1 MSVRKPRIAAV
12 QPVQT
17 PAPSASNQ
25 PRGLNRKRAAEYLG
39 IAGWALRVLIWNG
52 ELKPIRVG
60 RRDVFDRLD
69 LDTWFDKRKKA
80 A

>member
-1 MSVRKPRIAAV
+1 MASRKAV
-12 QPVQT
+12 NPMPAQA
-17 PAPSASNQ
+17 PAPSVSNQ
-25 PRGLNRKRAAEYLG
+25 PRGFNRKRAAEYLG
-39 IAGWALRVLIWNG
+39 IAGWALRVLIWKG

-69 LDTWFDKRKKA
+69 LDAWFDKKKKA

>member
-1 MSVRKPRIAAV
+1 MASRKAV
-12 QPVQT
+12 PVAPVQT
-17 PAPSASNQ
+17 PAPPVSNQ
-25 PRGLNRKRAAEYLG
+25 SRGFNRKRAAEYLG

-60 RRDVFDRLD
+60 RRDVFDRPD
-69 LDTWFDKRKKA
+69 LDAWFDKRKKA

>member
-1 MSVRKPRIAAV
+1 MASRKSAIASPA
-12 QPVQT
+12 QAPV
-17 PAPSASNQ
+17 PSASIQ
-25 PRGLNRKRAAEYLG
+25 SRGFNRKRAAEYLG

-60 RRDVFDRLD
+60 RRDVFDRSD
-69 LDTWFDKRKKA
+69 LDAWFDKKKKA